1 MRPDD
6 MQIIG
11 VCRFSYPAIGGF
23 QVDHA
28 TVEER
33 VAFLYD
39 PARMEER
46 FRLFESFTLPSLRAQ
61 TDPRFTLLIVIG
73 DAMPEPWRGRLTDLV
88 AGMPQVVVAERA
100 PAQHRGVM
108 KEVIN
113 AHLADTGL
121 HSLQFR
127 MDDDD
132 AVAVDF
138 IERLRRTAG
147 DCAGLIARHRHVAID
162 FNQGLIA
169 APGPNGIAAAPLT
182 EGMIT
187 AALAITVPP
196 GISNTVMNF
205 SHKKMWKRM
214 AVIAQPGEDMFLR
227 GHSDFNDSRQV
238 GEVRDFRL
246 TPLTPEQEAH
256 VLRRFNVSADQVRA
270 LFRRN

>member
-196 GISNTVMNF
+196 GISNTVLNF

-227 GHSDFNDSRQV
+227 GHSDFNDSRRV

-246 TPLTPEQEAH
+246 TPLTPEQETH

>member
-88 AGMPQVVVAERA
+88 AGVPQVVVAERA